1 VSTIGA
7 SKRERI
13 PSLYEELRQV
23 PDSRDDQ
30 GKRHPLASMLAL
42 ACVALLCGYQNTHAI
57 SQWVDN
63 YGKQYLK
70 RFGFTRDDPPGQAT
84 WYRVL
89 GSINWSILE
98 VRVTRWA
105 RRVLEVLEANSTLQG
120 VAIDGKTLRGSK
132 KQGADETHLLS
143 AVAHQ
148 LGITLA
154 QIAVADKTNEIGAM
168 LDLLSKLVVEGHVF
182 TTDALLTQRELAREI
197 LDRGGDFVF
206 IVKRNQ
212 PQLYEDIEF
221 LFKPP
226 LPLLK
231 GESWPTAETVDSG
244 HGRIERRRLQT
255 STMLNEYVNWPGVEQ
270 VFQLER
276 QVVEKK
282 TGEVTTQTIY
292 GITSLS
298 DEEADAE
305 QLLTFVRHHW
315 HIENKS
321 HWIRDVVFD
330 EDRSQAR
337 QGRLPHVM
345 ATLRNAVISLL
356 RAHGINSIARAR
368 RRFAAQPDEAIALA
382 GIPL

>member
-1 VSTIGA
+1 MSTYAA

-13 PSLYEELRQV
+13 PSLYEELQQV

-30 GKRHPLASMLAL
+30 GKRHPLVSMLAL
-42 ACVALLCGYQNTHAI
+42 ACVALLCGYQNPNAI

-70 RFGFTRDDPPGQAT
+70 RFRFTRDDPPGKAT

-89 GSINWSILE
+89 GSIDWTALE
-98 VRVTRWA
+98 ACVTRWA
-105 RRVLEVLEANSTLQG
+105 GQVLEVLEAHSKLQG

-143 AVAHQ
+143 AMAHQ

-154 QIAVADKTNEIGAM
+154 QIAVADKTNEIGVM
-168 LDLLSKLVVEGHVF
+168 LDLLSELVVEGHVF

-197 LDRGGDFVF
+197 LDRGGDYVF

-212 PQLYEDIEF
+212 PQVYEDIEF
-221 LFKPP
+221 LFEPP
-226 LPLLK
+226 LPVLK
-231 GESWPTAETVDSG
+231 GESWSTAETFDAG
-244 HGRIERRRLQT
+244 HGRIERRSLQT

-276 QVVEKK
+276 QVTNKK
-282 TGEVTTQTIY
+282 TGEVTTQIVY
-292 GITSLS
+292 GMTSLS
-298 DEEADAE
+298 EEEADAK
-305 QLLTFVRHHW
+305 QLLAFVRQHW

-321 HWIRDVVFD
+321 HWVRDVIFD
-330 EDRSQAR
+330 EDHSRHGDAAKHSHKPVACSRHRSYCQS
-337 QGRLPHVM
+337 
-345 ATLRNAVISLL
+345 ATPLRGTS
-356 RAHGINSIARAR
+356 
-368 RRFAAQPDEAIALA
+368 
-382 GIPL
+382 

>member
-1 VSTIGA
+1 MSTYAA

-13 PSLYEELRQV
+13 PSLYEELQQV

-30 GKRHPLASMLAL
+30 GKRHPLVSMLAL
-42 ACVALLCGYQNTHAI
+42 ACVALLCGYQNPNAI

-70 RFGFTRDDPPGQAT
+70 RFRFTRDDPPGKAT

-89 GSINWSILE
+89 GSIDWTGLE
-98 VRVTRWA
+98 ACVTRWA
-105 RRVLEVLEANSTLQG
+105 GQVLEVLEAHSKLQG

-143 AVAHQ
+143 AMAHQ

-154 QIAVADKTNEIGAM
+154 QIAVADKTNEIGVM
-168 LDLLSKLVVEGHVF
+168 LDLLSELVVEGHVF

-197 LDRGGDFVF
+197 LDRGGDYVF

-212 PQLYEDIEF
+212 PQVYEDIEF
-221 LFKPP
+221 LFEPP
-226 LPLLK
+226 LPVLK
-231 GESWPTAETVDSG
+231 GESWSTAETFDAG
-244 HGRIERRRLQT
+244 HGRIERRSLQT

-276 QVVEKK
+276 QVTNKK
-282 TGEVTTQTIY
+282 TGEVTTQIVY
-292 GITSLS
+292 GMTSLS
-298 DEEADAE
+298 EEEADAK
-305 QLLTFVRHHW
+305 QLLAFVRQHW

-321 HWIRDVVFD
+321 HWVRDVIFD
-330 EDRSQAR
+330 EDHSQVR
-337 QGRLPHVM
+337 RGRLPHVM
-345 ATLRNAVISLL
+345 ATLRNTVISLL
-356 RAHGINSIARAR
+356 RAHGIDRIAKAR
-368 RRFAAQPDEAIALA
+368 RRFAARPDEAIALL
-382 GIPL
+382 GIPV

>member
-1 VSTIGA
+1 MSTYA
-7 SKRERI
+7 TSKRQEI
-13 PSLYEELRQV
+13 PSLYEELKGL
-23 PDSRDDQ
+23 PDPRDDR
-30 GKRHPLASMLAL
+30 GKRHPLAAMLAL
-42 ACVALLCGYQNTHAI
+42 ACVALLCGYQNPSAI
-57 SQWVDN
+57 SEWVDN
-63 YGKQYLK
+63 YGRRYLK
-70 RFGFTRDDPPGQAT
+70 RFRFTRDKPPGQAT

-89 GSINWSILE
+89 GSIDWAALE

-105 RRVLEVLEANSTLQG
+105 RQVLEALEAHSTLQG

-132 KQGADETHLLS
+132 RQGANETHLLS

-182 TTDALLTQRELAREI
+182 TTDALLTQRDLAREI

-221 LFKPP
+221 LFEPP

-231 GESWPTAETVDSG
+231 GESWPTAESTDIG
-244 HGRIERRRLQT
+244 HGRIEQRRLQA
-255 STMLNEYVNWPGVEQ
+255 STMLNEYVNWPGVKQ
-270 VFQLER
+270 VFKLER
-276 QVVEKK
+276 QVTKKK
-282 TGEVTTQTIY
+282 TGEVTAQIVY

-298 DEEADAE
+298 EEEANAE
-305 QLLTFVRHHW
+305 QLLAFVRQHW

-321 HWIRDVVFD
+321 HWVRDVVFD
-330 EDRSQAR
+330 EDRSQVR
-337 QGRLPHVM
+337 QGTLPHVM
-345 ATLRNAVISLL
+345 ATLRNTVISLL
-356 RAHGINSIARAR
+356 RAHGINRIAEAR
-368 RRFAAQPDEAIALA
+368 RHFAARPDEAIALI
-382 GIPL
+382 GISA